1 MRFHSSLLLGARRA
15 VVASLSFTL
24 VCASVPTVA
33 NADTQSDLAAA
44 RAQLEQIGN
53 EYAAINQEIEKL
65 GADLQE
71 TSRQIE
77 ETTDKIDTAQK
88 ELANYTSTG
97 YKDGGITLTRV
108 FLNSTSLTDLL
119 SGLFYAAKVSNA
131 QAELIHEVE
140 DLQDDLEEQQ
150 AEQQEAMD
158 SAEARLAEQ
167 AENQAQAAALVA
179 SLDAQVRA
187 ELEAEAKDNESIQ
200 NGMDSAA
207 GGQDNGSSQQPS
219 DSGSNNSGNTG
230 GSGSSSDGNGSNN
243 GSGNGG
249 NGGSGSGSGGGSN
262 GGSSTVGA
270 SALSVALQFEGS
282 PYVYGGA
289 SPSTGFDC
297 SGLTMY
303 AYSQLG
309 ISLPHSAGAQ
319 MGLLQRKGRFT
330 TSMSEL
336 QYGDLVF
343 FPGHVAFYVGGGMCF
358 GARRPGVPAGTTSM
372 SYFGAFLGGGNF

>member
-1 MRFHSSLLLGARRA
+1 MRFHSSLLLGARRV
-15 VVASLSFTL
+15 VVASLSFAL
-24 VCASVPTVA
+24 VCATIPTVA
-33 NADTQSDLAAA
+33 HADTQSDLAAA

-53 EYAAINQEIEKL
+53 EYAAINAEIEKL
-65 GADLQE
+65 GEDLQE

-77 ETTDKIDTAQK
+77 ETTDKINIAQK
-88 ELANYTSTG
+88 ELATYTSTG
-97 YKDGGITLTRV
+97 YKEGGVTLTRAI
-108 FLNSTSLTDLL
+108 FNSSNFTELL
-119 SGLFYAAKVSNA
+119 SGLFYMTKVSDA
-131 QAELIHEVE
+131 QADLIQEVK

-158 SAEARLAEQ
+158 NAEARLAEQ
-167 AENQAQAAALVA
+167 AENQSRAAALVA
-179 SLDAQVRA
+179 SLDARVRA
-187 ELEAEAKDNESIQ
+187 ELEAEAANNAAIQ
-200 NGMDSAA
+200 NGMESAS
-207 GGQDNGSSQQPS
+207 GGQDNGSGQQPS
-219 DSGSNNSGNTG
+219 DSDSNNSGNTG
-230 GSGSSSDGNGSNN
+230 SSTDN
-243 GSGNGG
+243 
-249 NGGSGSGSGGGSN
+249 GGSN
-262 GGSSTVGA
+262 GGSGNGSNGGSNGGTSTVGG

-303 AYSQLG
+303 AYSQIG
-309 ISLPHSAGAQ
+309 ISLPHSSGAQ
-319 MGLLQRKGRFT
+319 MSVLQSRGRFT
-330 TSMSEL
+330 TNINEL